1 MQASA
6 FDWPVTEIL
15 APPLPD
21 VFSSTIFP
29 EFLSRPG
36 MVCSQSRRGREKAR
50 ETCHRP
56 TAGTHLSLV
65 VPTSFQR
72 CYNT

>member
-21 VFSSTIFP
+21 VCSSTIFP
-29 EFLSRPG
+29 EVLRSPG
-36 MVCSQSRRGREKAR
+36 MVCSQSRRAR
-50 ETCHRP
+50 ETARERRHRQTTGP
-56 TAGTHLSLV
+56 HLSLV
-65 VPTSFQR
+65 VPRSFQR
-72 CYNT
+72 CYNA